1 MLGRLEP
8 LVPGTANSEL
18 QKPGQEAPTLA
29 SFFATKSLGLR
40 SAGPRTVISL
50 RKTRFADTARL
61 VMLQSE
67 YFLQVSREGLPDV
80 FIRRLLK
87 RSELFV
93 SRP

>member
-40 SAGPRTVISL
+40 SAGPRDS
-50 RKTRFADTARL
+50 DL
-61 VMLQSE
+61 VKKNEICGHGKAS
-67 YFLQVSREGLPDV
+67 DV
-80 FIRRLLK
+80 AIRVFSK
-87 RSELFV
+87 GKACSFT
-93 SRP
+93 